1 MLNNL
6 ISIEFYPYIS
16 LLVIFIMFV
25 GFIKETYSTEVISL
39 SGAAF
44 FIFTGI
50 LPYNDALT
58 VFSNPAPWTIAA
70 MFIISG
76 ALVRTGT
83 LSNLTIY
90 VTSKG
95 GDNPKLVLGVLG
107 VFVILASAFMNNT
120 PVVVIMIPVALKM
133 AKILGVSGSKLLI
146 PLSYI
151 AILGGLLTL
160 IGTST
165 SLLIDGIAR
174 AEGLEPFTMFEVT
187 PLAIILVVFGVIYL
201 RLFANELLPSR
212 KSMADLLGGLA
223 TKRFITELS
232 IPNDSDLVGMIPSEV
247 SIFKHEGSRV
257 IDIVRKN
264 KSLRHIISSVTLEV
278 DDRVVLKTYV
288 GELLG
293 LNEGSGVQ
301 VGDRIISKESSTVEA
316 LITPGCKMI
325 GRKIGKMH
333 LRRNFGVYVL
343 AVHRKN
349 QNIGVQLDD
358 ITIKIGDTILCE
370 GAAEDIE
377 RLAQE
382 MKLVDLAI
390 PSERPYRRSKAP
402 IVIFSLA
409 AVVILAALGVAPIF
423 SIAVVGVAAILLSR
437 CIDGDE
443 AFEAVD
449 GRLLILI
456 FSMLAIGAALQK
468 SGSILMIVNAISP
481 QLIGLHPFFII
492 WFIYILTSILTELVS
507 NNAVAVVVTPIG
519 IALANSLG
527 IDPRPLVVAIMIAAS
542 ASFATPIGY
551 QTNTLVYGP
560 GGYSFQDFLKIGV
573 PLNIFIGIISSALIP
588 FFWPL

>member
-1 MLNNL
+1 MLSSL

-16 LLVIFIMFV
+16 LMVIFLMFV
-25 GFIKETYSTEVISL
+25 GFIKETYPTEVISL

-50 LPYNDALT
+50 LPYSDALI

-76 ALVRTGT
+76 ALVRTGA
-83 LSNLTIY
+83 LSSLTKY

-95 GDNPKLVLGVLG
+95 GDNPKFVLGALG
-107 VFVILASAFMNNT
+107 VFVVFASAFMNNT
-120 PVVVIMIPVALKM
+120 PVVVIMIPVALQM
-133 AKILGVSGSKLLI
+133 AKVLGVSGSKLLI
-146 PLSYI
+146 PLSYM

-174 AEGLEPFTMFEVT
+174 AEGLEPFAMFEVT
-187 PLAIILVVFGVIYL
+187 PLAIVLVVFGAIYL
-201 RLFANELLPSR
+201 RIFANKLLPSR
-212 KSMADLLGGLA
+212 KSMADLLGGIA

-232 IPNDSDLVGMIPSEV
+232 IPNDSDLIGMVPSEV
-247 SIFKHEGSRV
+247 SIFKREGSRV

-264 KSLRHIISSVTLEV
+264 KSLRRTISSLTLEV
-278 DDRVVLKTYV
+278 GDRVVLKTYV

-325 GRKIGKMH
+325 ERRIGKMH

-358 ITIKIGDTILCE
+358 ITIKIGDTVLLE

-382 MKLVDLAI
+382 MELVDLAM

-402 IVIFSLA
+402 IVIGSLA
-409 AVVILAALGVAPIF
+409 AIVILRHLELHQFLV
-423 SIAVVGVAAILLSR
+423 LL
-437 CIDGDE
+437 
-443 AFEAVD
+443 
-449 GRLLILI
+449 LL
-456 FSMLAIGAALQK
+456 
-468 SGSILMIVNAISP
+468 V
-481 QLIGLHPFFII
+481 
-492 WFIYILTSILTELVS
+492 
-507 NNAVAVVVTPIG
+507 
-519 IALANSLG
+519 
-527 IDPRPLVVAIMIAAS
+527 
-542 ASFATPIGY
+542 
-551 QTNTLVYGP
+551 
-560 GGYSFQDFLKIGV
+560 
-573 PLNIFIGIISSALIP
+573 
-588 FFWPL
+588 

>member
-1 MLNNL
+1 MLSSL

-16 LLVIFIMFV
+16 LMVIFLMFV
-25 GFIKETYSTEVISL
+25 GFIKETYPTEVISL

-50 LPYNDALT
+50 LPYNDALM

-70 MFIISG
+70 MLIISG

-83 LSNLTIY
+83 LSSLTKY

-95 GDNPKLVLGVLG
+95 GDNPKFVLGALG
-107 VFVILASAFMNNT
+107 VFVIFASAFMNNT
-120 PVVVIMIPVALKM
+120 PVVVIMIPVALQM
-133 AKILGVSGSKLLI
+133 AKVLGVSGSKLLI
-146 PLSYI
+146 PLSYM

-174 AEGLEPFTMFEVT
+174 AEGLEPFAMFEVT
-187 PLAIILVVFGVIYL
+187 PLAIVLVVFGAIYL
-201 RLFANELLPSR
+201 RIFANKLLPSR
-212 KSMADLLGGLA
+212 KSMADLLGGIA

-232 IPNDSDLVGMIPSEV
+232 IPNNSDLIGMVPSEV
-247 SIFKHEGSRV
+247 SIFKREGSRV

-264 KSLRHIISSVTLEV
+264 KSLRRTISSLTLEV
-278 DDRVVLKTYV
+278 GDRVVLKTYV

-325 GRKIGKMH
+325 ERRIGKMH

-358 ITIKIGDTILCE
+358 ITIKIGDTVLLE

-382 MKLVDLAI
+382 MELVDLAM

-402 IVIFSLA
+402 IVIGSLA
-409 AVVILAALGVAPIF
+409 AIVILAAFGVAPIF
-423 SIAVVGVAAILLSR
+423 SVAAVGVAAVLLSR
-437 CIDGDE
+437 SIDGDE
-443 AFEAVD
+443 AFDAVD

-468 SGSILMIVNAISP
+468 SGAIIIIVNAISP

-519 IALANSLG
+519 ITLASSLG

-560 GGYSFQDFLKIGV
+560 GGYSFQDFMKIGI
-573 PLNIFIGIISSALIP
+573 PLNILIGIISSALIP

>member
-83 LSNLTIY
+83 LSSLTIY

-133 AKILGVSGSKLLI
+133 AKVLGVSGSKLLI

-223 TKRFITELS
+223 TKRYITELS

-349 QNIGVQLDD
+349 QNIGIQLDD

-443 AFEAVD
+443 AFEAV
-449 GRLLILI
+449 ILI

-560 GGYSFQDFLKIGV
+560 GGYSFQDFLKIGI

>member
-1 MLNNL
+1 
-6 ISIEFYPYIS
+6 
-16 LLVIFIMFV
+16 
-25 GFIKETYSTEVISL
+25 
-39 SGAAF
+39 
-44 FIFTGI
+44 
-50 LPYNDALT
+50 
-58 VFSNPAPWTIAA
+58 
-70 MFIISG
+70 
-76 ALVRTGT
+76 
-83 LSNLTIY
+83 
-90 VTSKG
+90 
-95 GDNPKLVLGVLG
+95 
-107 VFVILASAFMNNT
+107 MNNT

-133 AKILGVSGSKLLI
+133 AKVLGVSGSKLLI

-223 TKRFITELS
+223 TKRYITELS

-349 QNIGVQLDD
+349 QNIGIQLDD

>member
-1 MLNNL
+1 MLSSL

-16 LLVIFIMFV
+16 LMVIFLMFV
-25 GFIKETYSTEVISL
+25 GFIKETYPTEVISL

-50 LPYNDALT
+50 LPYSDALM

-76 ALVRTGT
+76 ALVRTGA
-83 LSNLTIY
+83 LSSLTKY

-95 GDNPKLVLGVLG
+95 GDNPKFVLGALG
-107 VFVILASAFMNNT
+107 VFVVFASAFMNNT
-120 PVVVIMIPVALKM
+120 PVVVIMIPVALQM
-133 AKILGVSGSKLLI
+133 AKVLGVSGSKLLI
-146 PLSYI
+146 PLSYM

-174 AEGLEPFTMFEVT
+174 AEGLEPFAMFEVT
-187 PLAIILVVFGVIYL
+187 PLAIVLVVFGAIYL
-201 RLFANELLPSR
+201 RIFANKLLPSR
-212 KSMADLLGGLA
+212 KSMADLLGGIA

-232 IPNDSDLVGMIPSEV
+232 IPNDSDLIGMVPSEV
-247 SIFKHEGSRV
+247 SIFKREGSRV

-264 KSLRHIISSVTLEV
+264 KSLRRTISSLTLEV
-278 DDRVVLKTYV
+278 GDRVVLKTYV

-325 GRKIGKMH
+325 ERRIGKMH

-358 ITIKIGDTILCE
+358 ITIKIGDTVLLE

-382 MKLVDLAI
+382 MELVDLAM

-402 IVIFSLA
+402 IVIGSLA
-409 AVVILAALGVAPIF
+409 AIVILAAFGVAPIF
-423 SIAVVGVAAILLSR
+423 SVAAVGVAAVLLSR
-437 CIDGDE
+437 SIDGDE
-443 AFEAVD
+443 AFDAVD

-468 SGSILMIVNAISP
+468 SGAIIIIVNAISP

-519 IALANSLG
+519 ITLASSLG

-560 GGYSFQDFLKIGV
+560 GGYSFQDFMKIGI
-573 PLNIFIGIISSALIP
+573 PLNILIGIISSALIP